1 MKKGILIIGKRKFG
15 RADELEKVLTAELGT
30 NRESIRVDKIDS
42 QHVILDGLD
51 ERLDS
56 TTLTELMTGIWELMP
71 HARIV
76 ATLDSIESLA
86 QDDLKYAQEHFD
98 ILFGIG
104 TGRFVEFNEDEEI
117 LDGLPVRMYLLEE
130 SPWTPQFFQDIN
142 ESTLRKAMTIL
153 RNIYGDEVT
162 IEHLNDLLH
171 NRNNQ
176 SEKMIKKS
184 LEHFEEDAY
193 ERYMLDEARSWFADD
208 YLSGAKG
215 ARTATKTYDRTSS
228 LRAIVH
234 RLYQRKHG

>member
-15 RADELEKVLTAELGT
+15 RNDELEKVLTAELGT

-42 QHVILDGLD
+42 QHVIMDGMD
-51 ERLDS
+51 ERLGS
-56 TTLTELMTGIWELMP
+56 TSFTELTTGIWKLMP

-76 ATLDSIESLA
+76 ATLDSIESLSHE
-86 QDDLKYAQEHFD
+86 DLKYAQEHFD

-104 TGRFVEFNEDEEI
+104 TGRFVEFNEDEVI
-117 LDGLPVRMYLLEE
+117 LDGLPIRMYLLEE

-153 RNIYGDEVT
+153 RAIHGDDVT

-171 NRNNQ
+171 NRNHQ
-176 SEKMIKKS
+176 SEKMIKAS
-184 LEHFEEDAY
+184 LENFQEDIY
-193 ERYMLDEARSWFADD
+193 KRHMLDEARNWFIDD
-208 YLSGAKG
+208 YLTGAKG
-215 ARTATKTYDRTSS
+215 SRSATKTYDRTGS

-234 RLYQRKHG
+234 RLYQRKY